1 MLVTENTSDIIYK
14 YIIIINNYS
23 ITFHT
28 NITGYKH
35 SKYLENLYIRGL
47 NLITNI
53 FSISLLYLDNILD
66 INNLCEKGY
75 IYFIEFVNQINSTNF
90 TETNFELTLKD
101 AIIFSY
107 KKTIFTIDNTI
118 EIHSNSYEKQKINI
132 INVLVKIIN
141 NLYIILNNKLY
152 AQDSNKNKNLVI
164 DKITCDINKLSKK
177 IINNLD
183 LHSTHYD
190 AATNNTN
197 SINNIDN
204 ILLCID
210 KIYNILNLLINNLNH
225 YKTKNTSTIN
235 IDAICNNLFTF
246 IDKIISKE
254 LYLKNICHDTLT
266 DKYLLNN
273 FTCEVLNMNQ
283 VINNIVK

>member
-14 YIIIINNYS
+14 YITIVNNYS

-35 SKYLENLYIRGL
+35 HKYLENLYIRGL

-107 KKTIFTIDNTI
+107 KKTLFTIENTI
-118 EIHSNSYEKQKINI
+118 EIHTNSYEKQKTHIINI
-132 INVLVKIIN
+132 FIKIIN
-141 NLYIILNNKLY
+141 NVYMILNNKLY
-152 AQDSNKNKNLVI
+152 IQDSNKNKNQII
-164 DKITCDINKLSKK
+164 DKITFDINKLSKK

-183 LHSTHYD
+183 LHSIHHD
-190 AATNNTN
+190 TNIN
-197 SINNIDN
+197 INNINN
-204 ILLCID
+204 INNIVLCID

-225 YKTKNTSTIN
+225 YKTTNSDSIN
-235 IDAICNNLFTF
+235 IDIIFNNLLTF
-246 IDKIISKE
+246 IDKIINKE
-254 LYLKNICHDTLT
+254 LYLKNINNDLIT

-273 FTCEVLNMNQ
+273 FNNEALNINQ
-283 VINNIVK
+283 LITNIFK